1 MGSEGVALA
10 ADLVRRC
17 PPGGFHARSSPGG
30 VHAPLLAGGSPPA
43 HPCRR
48 SSTRRT
54 TCLGKRGAVS
64 GADAPYHDEA
74 SIRSASGSR
83 GGDAP
88 RAREVMCSECSRRAA
103 PVPRQGDPWW
113 CWISTIPQQIEGSLP
128 SPARLHAK
136 APDLG
141 DFSNFISQVVID

>member
-10 ADLVRRC
+10 ADSVRRC
-17 PPGGFHARSSPGG
+17 PPGGFHTCSSPGG

-43 HPCRR
+43 HPCRC

-64 GADAPYHDEA
+64 GANAPYHDEA

-88 RAREVMCSECSRRAA
+88 RVREVMCSECSRRAA
-103 PVPRQGDPWW
+103 PCRDKVIRGGVGSRLFRSRSRGVSRLRQGCTRRRRTWA
-113 CWISTIPQQIEGSLP
+113 ISVTS
-128 SPARLHAK
+128 SHRL
-136 APDLG
+136 
-141 DFSNFISQVVID
+141 